1 MHKILL
7 FVILPITLFG
17 SELKFQFKSPVFN
30 GVGYSGHVLNQ
41 ENISF
46 TRKSN
51 IAEEAKALA
60 LQLELAASRT
70 PENVFM
76 TNLQSRIYSE
86 LTKSITEQLFAE
98 TGATGSF
105 TLEDSTISWSQDSD
119 NITLDVYDSLT
130 GSTTTIVIPV
140 GSLYIPTP

>member
-1 MHKILL
+1 MKKILL
-7 FVILPITLFG
+7 LVILPITLFG

-60 LQLELAASRT
+60 LQLELAESRT

-86 LTKSITEQLFAE
+86 LTKSITEQLFSE
-98 TGATGSF
+98 NGATGSF
-105 TLEDSTISWSQDSD
+105 TLEDSTISWTQDSD

-140 GSLYIPTP
+140 GSLYIPAP

>member
-1 MHKILL
+1 MYKILL
-7 FVILPITLFG
+7 FVIIPIALFG

-30 GVGYSGHVLNQ
+30 GVGYSGHILNQ

-51 IAEEAKALA
+51 IAEEAEALA
-60 LQLELAASRT
+60 LQLQLAESRT

-86 LTKSITEQLFAE
+86 LTKSITEQLFSE
-98 TGATGSF
+98 SGATGSF
-105 TLEDSTISWSQDSD
+105 TLEDSTITWADNGD
-119 NITLDVYDSLT
+119 NITLEIYDSLT
-130 GSTTTIVIPV
+130 NSSTTIVIPV

>member
-1 MHKILL
+1 MKKILL
-7 FVILPITLFG
+7 LVILPITLFG

-60 LQLELAASRT
+60 LQLELAESRT

-105 TLEDSTISWSQDSD
+105 TLEDSTISWTQDSD

>member
-1 MHKILL
+1 MYKLL
-7 FVILPITLFG
+7 VYVILPITLFG

-60 LQLELAASRT
+60 LQLELAESRT

-86 LTKSITEQLFAE
+86 LTKSITEQLFSE
-98 TGATGSF
+98 SGATGSF
-105 TLEDSTISWSQDSD
+105 TLEDSTITWTEDSD

-140 GSLYIPTP
+140 GSLYIPAP